1 MAQAAPV
8 SGITTRTTRPPNLFS
23 DRAHAIGR
31 WAGPL
36 ALGLVYG
43 YWAAADRRYG
53 GPITGWNVLFGFV
66 TTIVFAVVLTGVLM
80 VGPRLRREQHAALWF
95 AFIGVAFGFLY
106 SQSGHAIVPTVGLSL
121 GIGIVAGLFCFYW
134 FYTHEDA
141 AGRRVS

>member
-1 MAQAAPV
+1 MAHAAPA
-8 SGITTRTTRPPNLFS
+8 SGITTRTTRPPDLFS
-23 DRAHAIGR
+23 ARAHAIGR

-43 YWAAADRRYG
+43 YWAAADRRHG

-66 TTIVFAVVLTGVLM
+66 TTIVFTVLLAAVLM

-106 SQSGHAIVPTVGLSL
+106 SQSGHAIISAVGLSL

-134 FYTHEDA
+134 FYTHEDE
-141 AGRRVS
+141 AGHRVG

>member
-66 TTIVFAVVLTGVLM
+66 TTIVFAVVLAGVLM

-121 GIGIVAGLFCFYW
+121 GIGIVAGLSCFYW

>member
-1 MAQAAPV
+1 MAHAAPV
-8 SGITTRTTRPPNLFS
+8 SGISTRTTRPPNLFS
-23 DRAHAIGR
+23 DRAHAVGR
-31 WAGPL
+31 WAVPL

-66 TTIVFAVVLTGVLM
+66 TTIVFTVVLAAVLAL
-80 VGPRLRREQHAALWF
+80 GPRLRRELHAVLWF

-106 SQSGHAIVPTVGLSL
+106 GQSGHAILPTVGLSL

-141 AGRRVS
+141 AGHRVG

>member
-1 MAQAAPV
+1 MVHVAPA
-8 SGITTRTTRPPNLFS
+8 SGITTRTTRPPDLFS
-23 DRAHAIGR
+23 ARAHAVGR

-43 YWAAADRRYG
+43 YWAAADRRHG

-66 TTIVFAVVLTGVLM
+66 TTIVFAVLLAAVLV

-106 SQSGHAIVPTVGLSL
+106 SQSGHAIMSVVGLSL

-141 AGRRVS
+141 AGHRVG

>member
-1 MAQAAPV
+1 MAHMAPA

-23 DRAHAIGR
+23 ARAHAVGR
-31 WAGPL
+31 LAGPL

-43 YWAAADRRYG
+43 YWTAADRRHG

-66 TTIVFAVVLTGVLM
+66 TTIVFTVLLVAVLM

-95 AFIGVAFGFLY
+95 AFIGAAFGFLY
-106 SQSGHAIVPTVGLSL
+106 SQSAHAIMSVVGLSL

-141 AGRRVS
+141 VGRRVS

>member
-1 MAQAAPV
+1 MAHAAPV

-23 DRAHAIGR
+23 ARAHAIGR

-43 YWAAADRRYG
+43 YWAAADRRDG

-66 TTIVFAVVLTGVLM
+66 TTIVFTVVLAGVLM
-80 VGPRLRREQHAALWF
+80 LGPRLRREQHAALWF

-106 SQSGHAIVPTVGLSL
+106 SQSGHALVSTVGLSL
-121 GIGIVAGLFCFYW
+121 GIAIVAGLFCFYW

>member
-1 MAQAAPV
+1 MAHMAPA

-23 DRAHAIGR
+23 ARAHAVGR
-31 WAGPL
+31 LAGPL

-43 YWAAADRRYG
+43 YWTAADRRHG

-66 TTIVFAVVLTGVLM
+66 TTIVFTVLLAAVLM

-95 AFIGVAFGFLY
+95 AFIGAAFGFLY
-106 SQSGHAIVPTVGLSL
+106 SQSGHAIVSVVGLSL

-141 AGRRVS
+141 VGRRVS

>member
-1 MAQAAPV
+1 MAHAAPV
-8 SGITTRTTRPPNLFS
+8 SGISTRTTRPPNLFS
-23 DRAHAIGR
+23 RRAHTIGR

-43 YWAAADRRYG
+43 YWAAADRRHG

-66 TTIVFAVVLTGVLM
+66 TTIVFMALLAGVL
-80 VGPRLRREQHAALWF
+80 VLGPRLRREQHALLWF

-106 SQSGHAIVPTVGLSL
+106 SQSGHAILSTTALAL
-121 GIGIVAGLFCFYW
+121 GIAIVAGLFCFYW

-141 AGRRVS
+141 VGHRVR